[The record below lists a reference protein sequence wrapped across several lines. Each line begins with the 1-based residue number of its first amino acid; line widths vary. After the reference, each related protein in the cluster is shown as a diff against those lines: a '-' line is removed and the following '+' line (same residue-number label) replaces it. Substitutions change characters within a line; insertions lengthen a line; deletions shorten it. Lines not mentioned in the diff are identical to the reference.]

1 MNSTFILES
10 YMKIIL
16 DINKDFIKINF
27 IKKMYKTESNQPCS
41 INVQKIVLFHN
52 T

>member
-10 YMKIIL
+10 YVKIIL
-16 DINKDFIKINF
+16 NIKQRFFKINF